1 MKNLVLDQLT
11 LLKDLAIDGIIL
23 LATLGFTSL
32 GQAHFEHGRLTCGTA
47 NQEQQ
52 AAQEIP
58 NPQ

>member
-11 LLKDLAIDGIIL
+11 FLKDLAIDGIIL

-32 GQAHFEHGRLTCGTA
+32 GQAHFEHGRLTCGA

-52 AAQEIP
+52 TTQEVP
-58 NPQ
+58 DSK

>member
-11 LLKDLAIDGIIL
+11 FLKDLAIDGIIL
-23 LATLGFTSL
+23 LATVGFTSL
-32 GQAHFEHGRLTCGTA
+32 GNAHLEHGRLTCGA

-52 AAQEIP
+52 AAQEVP